1 MRSLLGGEHTR
12 APAQEEGSGLSPYM
26 VVKGHRTRSS
36 TGEPIGEVVI

>member
-12 APAQEEGSGLSPYM
+12 APDWEEGSGLSPYV

-36 TGEPIGEVVI
+36 IGEPIGQVVL